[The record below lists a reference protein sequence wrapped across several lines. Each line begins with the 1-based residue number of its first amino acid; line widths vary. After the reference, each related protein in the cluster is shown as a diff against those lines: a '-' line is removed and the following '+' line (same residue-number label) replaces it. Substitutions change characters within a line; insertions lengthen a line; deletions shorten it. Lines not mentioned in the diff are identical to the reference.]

1 MSLNVKAINALKPTG
16 KNYRVTDGKGLY
28 LEVTTAG
35 GKLWRFKYRF
45 GGKHKVLALGKYP
58 DVSLARAREKLQEAR
73 EQLADGIDPMVA
85 KKQQKLEARYTF
97 KVLADEWWNNQK
109 DGWTKGHAETV
120 YRRLEM
126 NIFPWLGDR
135 PVREISSRE
144 LLENYRRIENRGAL
158 EVAKRVARVCNQI
171 YVYALAA
178 GIVDNNPAAEVSKA
192 LKVKPKRNW
201 PAITESKKIQELLQ
215 AIDSFDGTL
224 VVQCAL
230 RLAPLV
236 FVRPGE
242 LRKAEWDEIDLE
254 NSLWTIPGRKMKT
267 SREHLVPLSRQSK
280 EILLEIQPLTGK
292 DTYVFPSMRG
302 KSSPMS
308 ENALLAAL
316 RRLGYSK
323 EEIVPHGFRTTAS
336 TLLHEQ
342 GWNSRVIETQLAHV
356 DQNKVRG
363 VYNRAEYFEERT
375 RMMQAWADFLDG
387 LKQGTKILAFQ
398 QGA

>member
-1 MSLNVKAINALKPTG
+1 
-16 KNYRVTDGKGLY
+16 
-28 LEVTTAG
+28 
-35 GKLWRFKYRF
+35 
-45 GGKHKVLALGKYP
+45 
-58 DVSLARAREKLQEAR
+58 
-73 EQLADGIDPMVA
+73 
-85 KKQQKLEARYTF
+85 
-97 KVLADEWWNNQK
+97 
-109 DGWTKGHAETV
+109 
-120 YRRLEM
+120 M

-201 PAITESKKIQELLQ
+201 PAITESKKLQELLQ